1 MVWQALVPGQPGER
15 SGLLRKD
22 WTWVQGVNPHSPES
36 REENAGVT
44 CWRGAG
50 AQALKN
56 TGRAI
61 RCFPE
66 LLPIFPPSVKL
77 GRFYIFFRK

>member
-1 MVWQALVPGQPGER
+1 MAYSERTGPGSKASTHTPLRAGRRMLV
-15 SGLLRKD
+15 
-22 WTWVQGVNPHSPES
+22 
-36 REENAGVT
+36 VT

-77 GRFYIFFRK
+77 GRFYIFFISDLFHSKPSYF